1 MLAPTVL
8 TKCGWGLTSQSASL
22 TAPLGKGS
30 HGCGMDEAA
39 AAGTRI
45 VQKTQPD
52 ETGGRVMYAASEESR
67 CILRTSD
74 ARPYGSDEMRWG
86 RTSQSASPPAP
97 LGKGSQGAGETIA
110 LP

>member
-1 MLAPTVL
+1 
-8 TKCGWGLTSQSASL
+8 
-22 TAPLGKGS
+22 
-30 HGCGMDEAA
+30 MDEAA

-45 VQKTQPD
+45 VQKTQTD

-86 RTSQSASPPAP
+86 AKLSVGFADSSPWE
-97 LGKGSQGAGETIA
+97 GKPMGEVVYIGMYS
-110 LP
+110 